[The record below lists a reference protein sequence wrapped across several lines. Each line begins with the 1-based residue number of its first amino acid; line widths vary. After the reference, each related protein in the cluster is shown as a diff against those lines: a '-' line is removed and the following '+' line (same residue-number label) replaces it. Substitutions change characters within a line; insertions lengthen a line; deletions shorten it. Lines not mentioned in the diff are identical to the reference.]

1 MRNVTINVQLV
12 ATEELIEAS
21 KRKVDI
27 LADQNVLMLFIALDN
42 GNMNEDSREYLY
54 LYRQIELKKL
64 HQ

>member
-42 GNMNEDSREYLY
+42 GNMNEYSR
-54 LYRQIELKKL
+54 
-64 HQ
+64 